1 MQLLWY
7 EMAKIFWICPCGGV
21 VEHTLLILFFKHFI
35 FLMMIALTAPVL
47 EPQ

>member
-21 VEHTLLILFFKHFI
+21 VEREVRESVLLHVQKVVQSVVRMH
-35 FLMMIALTAPVL
+35 
-47 EPQ
+47 